1 MSPFDSGFSTKIS
14 PQIEGQV
21 PDYIQSDHKNFV
33 EFLKSYYEFL
43 EAAELTVSGVI
54 NNIIQ
59 ETTSTNFIL
68 NEDGNKVVGETGL
81 GTTGKFVVGETITGG
96 TSKAT
101 ATILVDMLSES
112 PSRMFISCNQKF
124 IVGETLTGETSGA
137 TATVV
142 DYRPNPVNSI
152 QKLLDFANTDNT
164 TAKLLDEMQAQ
175 FMAVLPN
182 TLASGLS
189 KRDLMKNIK
198 DLYTAKGTSEG
209 HKLFLRLMFDEDV
222 DVFYPTK
229 YMMRLSDGNW
239 TKKSIIRCRN
249 FVGANGDEVIG
260 QTLTG
265 ATSGA
270 TVFVSNAT
278 GFAQG
283 ADSITEFEIDLDSV
297 VGTFVDGETLSAN
310 GINTDVEQKFT
321 IQKMV
326 TGATINDG
334 GILYSTGDKLTLDS
348 SIGNGAATAQVNS
361 VSFGSVSEIKVNAGG
376 SNYQVGEILTFSPT
390 SAQGFIS
397 VVGGS
402 FLLEDTDASDGAA
415 DYIQFESGT
424 NFSFP
429 EMSILSESGADTIVL
444 DGTDSSST
452 NAGWKIIYEC
462 ATPRLIVVDDV
473 AGGNIIEEE
482 GTNSTYGEITKV
494 TLTDGGTGYSALP
507 TVSVTSKFGTSAKLL
522 ASTNDIGSI
531 LDVAI
536 LDNGFNYKGS
546 PNATV
551 PTNFILNN
559 ISGTFSATNTLSS
572 HTGTVTSYD
581 SDTQQLKV
589 DIEDVVRMR
598 MEQEN
603 TTVNANIQQE
613 ENTELTFSRLLGDNV
628 LEANTLENLTD
639 RGIDIEDSTGV
650 TVVSPANIT
659 NSLTDFSLVT
669 DADGS
674 RFHQITLEKN
684 SDYLCTDSAF
694 SLEDQ
699 NIGGDVDNIIRD
711 RTTNNFEQRIIS
723 TTHMMIIFDG
733 TALGGSILIEDGG
746 TDGSGTNAGDEI
758 IMDASAASTDVGDK
772 ILQQS
777 DDEGND
783 ILVEPE
789 ASVSNIQQRKDK
801 FQLDGS
807 KEQLHTE
814 GGWLDSDRASSTTAS
829 QLVFVPAT
837 EGDDI
842 KLENEDGH
850 LLLDG
855 TSSNSLFRVTSNRTT
870 WQKTLD
876 NGDNIKTEGTA
887 AYIDFVPHEVHRVL
901 DETDGIL
908 LEDGSADATYNTKE
922 FLILEGIDGNSGGTD
937 ANGYYNIFENK
948 TINHGDDSNDR
959 IVSESGEGI
968 SNEDSNDPEQN
979 TLSSVVENSKG
990 IGGKVVLDHHIIN
1003 NQDETILIVM
1013 NGTNSSGANA
1023 GDSIIFDGLS
1033 ATDRIG
1039 NSIMQESGLSAG
1051 ESDTDVGS
1059 NLIIEDED
1067 FLTGNVLLDRT
1078 DDDDTDLGDNIVHE
1092 TGEDFTG
1099 QTITTTAGASAT
1111 IVGGKSAD
1119 VTMTTGF
1126 ISTAVGE
1133 YQNTDSLIS
1142 EDVIRIQDSYYYQ
1155 DFSYEVRIG
1164 QSVANYMN
1172 ELKRA
1177 VHPTGFAAFGKVSFA
1192 TLVSAALPA
1201 AGAGRIDA
1209 PSATFTPEL
1218 ASTLEGIFDLKIN
1231 QRLDFPRVYEEGS
1244 VFQEIRLE
1252 DGLSEGDIVLDG
1264 TNFGI
1269 GIETDSSGTTD
1280 LGVLMLESS
1289 KDDGDNIIIVGSDDG
1304 SQTDAGD
1311 QIILEGTNAA
1321 GANNVDVTGE
1331 TSYLILDAT
1340 SVTSGTGEINDAG
1353 SNILYNG
1360 SALGEYNLIDASSNT
1375 LVLDGTASGTH
1386 NRIVAEDGDDA
1397 GDNIVTD
1404 NFAYWDEEQETGG
1417 PLTIESS
1424 DIENQRGPYLYTEN
1438 NFRLITEN
1446 FVVTRVDGPLSGVQ
1460 ANLVTEVSIG
1470 GNVILNGT
1478 DINQTNKNS
1487 RIMSE
1492 AAAGISDPDRDNL
1505 FVRQLKV
1512 KITVPQPRPLNS
1524 VGLSHMVLDTFGES
1538 SGITNVQLEDAL
1550 RKRGPTIN
1558 VDRLVL
1564 DGVDTGEK
1572 DDSADLKFAGEPLQM
1587 EEELAINLGTALKFK
1602 DFYKITNYWIIL
1614 NGTDSDGT
1622 NSGDN
1627 IELETNWGGRLVSE
1641 DQDLAFPMND
1651 FLRPDLMVMEGD
1663 YYKHSEWGRIALDGS
1678 ASDGSTGTID
1688 GTGYDYLVLD
1698 GIDAMQSG
1706 AGDNLLLQEQNDI
1719 NKSIDDANDI
1729 FIRVEDYE
1737 GGSILLNGTD
1747 SSSTNAGDDLI
1758 DESSNTLKQED
1769 YGQVSGELM
1778 LENDWRVYLLL
1789 ERSDATG
1796 TDDGTVIGLEEGT
1809 GTGSLLNEMF
1819 DGYGHG
1825 MILEEGSTSTK
1836 NSKLLLDSQLI
1847 EIESG
1852 INDGEIP
1859 TANWGENSQFPAF
1872 TNPTEISTR
1881 PIGRVSLQDERA
1893 ITEMVLDGTDGS
1905 ASNAGDNIIF
1915 DRTNADGDDIGDKL
1929 MAELG
1934 AEVILDQSAGGQLLL
1949 NGTDGSSTNAGGY
1962 IDFEDGTYSSLLGI
1976 APAFLPIGF
1985 DAESFDNTTRTTFD
1999 STTQTYDVLEGF

>member
-21 PDYIQSDHKNFV
+21 PDYIQSDHNNFV

-124 IVGETLTGETSGA
+124 IVGETLTGATSSA

-189 KRDLMKNIK
+189 KRDLIKSIK

-283 ADSITEFEIDLDSV
+283 ADSITEFEIDLDSI

-334 GILYSTGDKLTLDS
+334 GILYSIGDKLTLDS
-348 SIGNGAATAQVNS
+348 SIGNGAATAQVNA
-361 VSFGSVSEIKVNAGG
+361 VGYGSVSEVKVDSGG
-376 SNYQVGEILTFSPT
+376 SNYRIGDPLVFSPS
-390 SAQGFIS
+390 SASGFVS

-415 DYIQFESGT
+415 DYIQYESGT
-424 NFSFP
+424 NFSYP
-429 EMSILSESGADTIVL
+429 DMGVLTEDNNELVL

-452 NAGWKIIYEC
+452 NAGWKIMHEYHTTRILE
-462 ATPRLIVVDDV
+462 ADNVP
-473 AGGNIIEEE
+473 GGNIIEED
-482 GTNSTYGEITKV
+482 GTNTTYGEIAKI
-494 TLTDGGTGYSALP
+494 TLTGGGSGYSTLP
-507 TVSVTSKFGTSAKLL
+507 TITVTSRVGTSASLF

-536 LDNGFNYKGS
+536 LDNGFNYKS
-546 PNATV
+546 IPNATV
-551 PTNFILNN
+551 PTNFILND
-559 ISGTFSATNTLSS
+559 ISGTFSATNTLNS

-589 DIEDVVRMR
+589 DIEDVVRMK

-650 TVVSPANIT
+650 TVVSPADST
-659 NSLTDFSLVT
+659 NALTDFSLVT

-674 RFHQITLEKN
+674 RFHQITLEQN
-684 SDYLCTDSAF
+684 SDTSITDSVF
-694 SLEDQ
+694 CLEEQGAGADDDT
-699 NIGGDVDNIIRD
+699 IEDP
-711 RTTNNFEQRIIS
+711 TTFNFNKRVVN
-723 TTHMMIIFDG
+723 TTHMRIKLEG
-733 TALGGSILIEDGG
+733 TALGGSLLIEDGG

-758 IMDASAASTDVGDK
+758 LLDRTTSGGADAGDK
-772 ILQQS
+772 VLQMS
-777 DDEGND
+777 DDEGDD

-789 ASVSNIQQRKDK
+789 GAVSNIQQRKDK

-814 GGWLDSDRASSTTAS
+814 GGWLDSDRASATTAS
-829 QLVFVPAT
+829 QLVFVPST

-842 KLENEDGH
+842 KLENEDGN

-855 TSSNSLFRVTSNRTT
+855 TSSNPLFRVTSLRTT

-908 LEDGSADATYNTKE
+908 LEDESADATYNTKE

-968 SNEDSNDPEQN
+968 SDEDSNDPEQN
-979 TLSSVVENSKG
+979 TLAFVIENSKG

-1039 NSIMQESGLSAG
+1039 NSIMQESGLAAG
-1051 ESDTDVGS
+1051 EADTNVGD
-1059 NLIIEDED
+1059 NLLHEPEE

-1099 QTITTTAGASAT
+1099 QTITTTTGASAT

-1126 ISTAVGE
+1126 ISTTVGA
-1133 YQNTDSLIS
+1133 YQNTDSLVS

-1218 ASTLEGIFDLKIN
+1218 ASVLEGIFDLKIN
-1231 QRLDFPRVYEEGS
+1231 QRLNFPKVYEEGS

-1252 DGLSEGDIVLDG
+1252 DGLSEGDIILDG

-1289 KDDGDNIIIVGSDDG
+1289 QDDGDNIIIVGSDDG

-1340 SVTSGTGEINDAG
+1340 SVDSGTGEISDAG
-1353 SNILYNG
+1353 SNLLYNG

-1424 DIENQRGPYLYTEN
+1424 DIENQRGPYLYTED

-1446 FVVTRVDGPLSGVQ
+1446 FVVTRVDGPLSGIQ

-1478 DINQTNKNS
+1478 DINQSNKNS

-1492 AAAGISDPDRDNL
+1492 AAAGISDPDRDNV
-1505 FVRQLKV
+1505 FIRQLKV
-1512 KITVPQPRPLNS
+1512 KVSVPQPRPLNS
-1524 VGLSHMVLDTFGES
+1524 VGLGHMVLDTFGES

-1572 DDSADLKFAGEPLQM
+1572 DDTSDIKFAGEPLQM
-1587 EEELAINLGTALKFK
+1587 ETELAINLGTALKFK
-1602 DFYKITNYWIIL
+1602 DFYKVTNYEL
-1614 NGTDSDGT
+1614 LLDGTDSDGT
-1622 NSGDN
+1622 NAGDN
-1627 IELETNWGGRLVSE
+1627 IELETNWGGRLITE

-1651 FLRPDLMVMEGD
+1651 FLRPDLMVMESNFNR
-1663 YYKHSEWGRIALDGS
+1663 HSEYGRLILDGS
-1678 ASDGSTGTID
+1678 ASDNSTGALDD
-1688 GTGYDYLVLD
+1688 GSFIVLD

-1706 AGDNLLLQEQNDI
+1706 AGDNLLIEEQNDI
-1719 NKSIDDANDI
+1719 NKSTDDANNI

-1747 SSSTNAGDDLI
+1747 SSSTNAGDELI

-1778 LENDWRVYLLL
+1778 LENNGKLYMLL

-1819 DGYGHG
+1819 DGYGHS
-1825 MILEEGSTSTK
+1825 MILEEGSTSTQ
-1836 NSKLLLDSQLI
+1836 NSKILLDSQLI

-1859 TANWGENSQFPAF
+1859 VANWGENSVFPAF
-1872 TNPTEISTR
+1872 TNPAEISTR

-1929 MAELG
+1929 MAEIG
-1934 AEVILDQSAGGQLLL
+1934 AEVILDQSAGGQLIM

-1962 IDFEDGTYSSLLGI
+1962 IDFEEGTHSSLLGI
-1976 APAFLPIGF
+1976 APAFLPIGS
-1985 DAESFDNTTRTTFD
+1985 DAESFDNTSRTTFD